1 MMFPI
6 KYIDN
11 NLVWNK
17 DNEVFAYY
25 ELIPCNYSF
34 LSAEQKYIVHDSFRQ
49 LIAQS
54 REGKIHALQIATE
67 SSVRSIQ
74 EQSKKLVSGRLRD
87 VAIQKIDE
95 QTEALVSMIGDNQM
109 DYRFF
114 LGFKLMVTEQEVNLK
129 NMKKSLF
136 MTVKEFL
143 NEVNHTLM
151 NDFVSMTNDE
161 INRYM
166 KMEKLLENKISRRF
180 KVRRLDKNDF
190 GYLMEHLYGRDGV
203 AYEDYEYSLPKKKLK
218 KETLIKYYD
227 LIRPIRCLIEES
239 QRYLRLEHEDSE
251 SYVSYLTVNAIV
263 GELDFPSSE
272 IFYFQ
277 QQQFIFPVDTSM
289 NVEIVENRKALSVV
303 RNKKK
308 ELKDLDNHA
317 FQSGSETSSNVVDAL
332 DSVDE
337 LETDL
342 DQSKESMYKLSY
354 VIRVSAPDLDELKRR
369 CDEVKDFY
377 DDLNVKLVRPAG
389 DMLGLHSEFLP
400 ASKRY
405 INDYVQY
412 VKSDFLAS
420 LGFGATQQLGENT
433 GIYIGYSV
441 DTGRNVYLQPSIAS
455 QGIKGTVTNAL
466 ASAFVGSLGGGKSF
480 CNNLLVY
487 YSVLF
492 GGQAV
497 ILDPK
502 SERGNWKN
510 TLPEIAHEINIVNLT
525 SEKENAGL
533 LDPFV
538 IMRDVKDAESLA
550 IDILTFLTG
559 ISSRDGEKFP
569 VLRKAVRS
577 VVQSDQRGLLHV
589 IKELRKEDTPIAR
602 NIADHIDSFTDYDFA
617 HLLFSDGTVE
627 NAISLENQLNII
639 QVADLVLPD
648 KDTTF
653 EEYTTIE
660 LLSVS
665 MLIVIST
672 FALDFIHSDRSI
684 FKIVDLDEAWAFLN
698 VAQGETL
705 SNKLVRAGRA
715 MNAGVYF
722 VTQSATDVSKESLR
736 NNIGL
741 KFAFRSTAIEE
752 IKQTLEFFGL
762 DKEDENNQKRLRD
775 LENGQCLFQDL
786 CGRVGVIQVHP
797 VFEELLTAFDT
808 RPPISRNEV
817 E

>member
-1 MMFPI
+1 MFPI

-25 ELIPCNYSF
+25 ELIPYNYSF
-34 LSAEQKYIVHDSFRQ
+34 LSAEQKFIVHDSFRQ

-67 SSVRSIQ
+67 SSIRSMQ
-74 EQSKKLVSGRLRD
+74 EQSKRLVTGKLKE
-87 VAIQKIDE
+87 VAYQKIDE
-95 QTEALVSMIGDNQM
+95 QTEALVSMIGDNQV

-114 LGFKLMVTEQEVNLK
+114 LGFKLMVTEEQLNLK
-129 NMKKSLF
+129 NLKKSAWLTF
-136 MTVKEFL
+136 KEFL
-143 NEVNHTLM
+143 HEVNHTLM
-151 NDFVSMTNDE
+151 NDFVSMPNDE

-180 KVRRLDKNDF
+180 KVRRLEINDF
-190 GYLMEHLYGRDGV
+190 GYLTEHLYGRDGI
-203 AYEDYEYSLPKKKLK
+203 AYEDYEYQLPKKKLK

-227 LIRPIRCLIEES
+227 LIRPTRCVVEES
-239 QRYLRLEHEDSE
+239 QRYLRLEHEDKE
-251 SYVSYLTVNAIV
+251 SYVSYFTVNAIV

-277 QQQFIFPVDTSM
+277 QQQFTFPVDTSM
-289 NVEIVENRKALSVV
+289 NVEIVENRKALTTV

-317 FQSGSETSSNVVDAL
+317 YQAGSETSSNVVDAL

-342 DQSKESMYKLSY
+342 DQTKESMYKLSY
-354 VIRVSAPDLDELKRR
+354 VIRVSADDLDELKRR

-412 VKSDFLAS
+412 VKSDFLAG

-433 GIYIGYSV
+433 GIYMGYSV
-441 DTGRNVYLQPSIAS
+441 DTGRNVYLQPSLAS
-455 QGIKGTVTNAL
+455 QGVKGTVTNAL

-502 SERGNWKN
+502 SERGNWKE

-525 SEKENAGL
+525 SDKDNAGL

-538 IMRDVKDAESLA
+538 IMKNVKDAESLA

-577 VVQSDQRGLLHV
+577 VTQSETRGLLHV
-589 IKELRKEDTPIAR
+589 IDELRCEDTAISR

-627 NAISLENQLNII
+627 NAISLDNQLNII

-715 MNAGVYF
+715 MQAGVYF
-722 VTQSATDVSKESLR
+722 VTQSSGDVSKESLK

-741 KFAFRSTAIEE
+741 KFAFRSTDINE
-752 IKQTLEFFGL
+752 IKQTLEFFGI

-775 LENGQCLFQDL
+775 LENGQCLLQDL
-786 CGRVGVIQVHP
+786 YGRVGVVQIHP
-797 VFEELLTAFDT
+797 VFEELLHAFDT
-808 RPPISRNEV
+808 RPPVQRNEV

>member
-1 MMFPI
+1 MFPI

-25 ELIPCNYSF
+25 ELIPYNYSF
-34 LSAEQKYIVHDSFRQ
+34 LSAEQKFIVHDSFRQ

-67 SSVRSIQ
+67 SSIRSMQ
-74 EQSKKLVSGRLRD
+74 EQSKKLVTGKLKE
-87 VAIQKIDE
+87 VAYQKIDE
-95 QTEALVSMIGDNQM
+95 QTEALVSMIGDNQV

-114 LGFKLMVTEQEVNLK
+114 LGFKLMVTEEQLNLK
-129 NMKKSLF
+129 NIKKSAWLTF
-136 MTVKEFL
+136 TEFL
-143 NEVNHTLM
+143 HEVNHTLM
-151 NDFVSMTNDE
+151 NDFVSMPNDE

-180 KVRRLDKNDF
+180 KVRRLEIHDF
-190 GYLMEHLYGRDGV
+190 GYLMEHLYGRDGI
-203 AYEDYEYSLPKKKLK
+203 AYEDYEYQLPKKKLQ

-227 LIRPIRCLIEES
+227 LIRPTRCVIEES
-239 QRYLRLEHEDSE
+239 QRYLRLEHEDKE
-251 SYVSYLTVNAIV
+251 SYVSYFTVNAIV
-263 GELDFPSSE
+263 GELDFPSTE

-277 QQQFIFPVDTSM
+277 QQQFTFPVDTSM
-289 NVEIVENRKALSVV
+289 NVEIVENRKALTTV

-317 FQSGSETSSNVVDAL
+317 YQAGSETSSNVVDAL

-412 VKSDFLAS
+412 VKSDFLAG
-420 LGFGATQQLGENT
+420 LGFGATQQLGETT
-433 GIYIGYSV
+433 GIYMGYSV
-441 DTGRNVYLQPSIAS
+441 DTGRNVYLQPSLAS
-455 QGIKGTVTNAL
+455 QGVKGTVTNAL

-487 YSVLF
+487 YAVLF

-502 SERGNWKN
+502 AERGNWKE
-510 TLPEIAHEINIVNLT
+510 TLSEIAHEINIVNLT
-525 SEKENAGL
+525 SDKDNAGL

-538 IMRDVKDAESLA
+538 IMKNVKDAESLA

-577 VVQSDQRGLLHV
+577 VTQSDSRGLLHV
-589 IKELRKEDTPIAR
+589 IDELRREDTPISR

-627 NAISLENQLNII
+627 NAISLDNQLNII

-715 MNAGVYF
+715 MQAGVYF
-722 VTQSATDVSKESLR
+722 VTQSSGDVSKESLK

-741 KFAFRSTAIEE
+741 KFAFRSTDINE
-752 IKQTLEFFGL
+752 IKQTLEFFGI
-762 DKEDENNQKRLRD
+762 DKDDENNQKRLRD
-775 LENGQCLFQDL
+775 LENGQCLLQDL
-786 CGRVGVIQVHP
+786 YGRVGVVQIHP
-797 VFEELLTAFDT
+797 VFEELLHAFDT
-808 RPPISRNEV
+808 RPPVQRNEV

>member
-1 MMFPI
+1 MFPI

-25 ELIPCNYSF
+25 ELIPYNYSF
-34 LSAEQKYIVHDSFRQ
+34 LSAEQKFIVHDSFRQ

-67 SSVRSIQ
+67 SSIRSMQ
-74 EQSKKLVSGRLRD
+74 EQSKKLVTGKLKE
-87 VAIQKIDE
+87 VAYQKIDE
-95 QTEALVSMIGDNQM
+95 QTEALVSMIGDNQV

-114 LGFKLMVTEQEVNLK
+114 LGFKLMVTEEQLNLK
-129 NMKKSLF
+129 NIKKSAWLTF
-136 MTVKEFL
+136 TEFL
-143 NEVNHTLM
+143 HEVNHTLM
-151 NDFVSMTNDE
+151 NDFVSMPNDE

-180 KVRRLDKNDF
+180 KVRRLEINDF
-190 GYLMEHLYGRDGV
+190 GYLMEHLYGRDGI
-203 AYEDYEYSLPKKKLK
+203 AYEDYEYQLPKKKLN

-227 LIRPIRCLIEES
+227 LIRPTRCVIEES
-239 QRYLRLEHEDSE
+239 QRYLRLEHGDKE
-251 SYVSYLTVNAIV
+251 SYVSYFTVNAIV

-277 QQQFIFPVDTSM
+277 QQQFTFPVDTSM
-289 NVEIVENRKALSVV
+289 NVEIVENRKALTTV

-317 FQSGSETSSNVVDAL
+317 YQAGSETSSNVVDAL

-412 VKSDFLAS
+412 VKSDFLAG
-420 LGFGATQQLGENT
+420 LGFGATQQLGETT
-433 GIYIGYSV
+433 GIYMGYSV
-441 DTGRNVYLQPSIAS
+441 DTGRNVYLQPSLAS
-455 QGIKGTVTNAL
+455 QGVKGTVTNAL

-502 SERGNWKN
+502 SERGNWKE

-525 SEKENAGL
+525 SDKDNAGL

-538 IMRDVKDAESLA
+538 IMKNVKDAESLA

-577 VVQSDQRGLLHV
+577 VTQSDSRGLLHV
-589 IKELRKEDTPIAR
+589 IDELRREDTPISR

-627 NAISLENQLNII
+627 NAISLDNQLNII

-715 MNAGVYF
+715 MQAGVYF
-722 VTQSATDVSKESLR
+722 VTQSSGDVSKESLK

-741 KFAFRSTAIEE
+741 KFAFRSTDINE
-752 IKQTLEFFGL
+752 IKQTLEFFGI
-762 DKEDENNQKRLRD
+762 DKDDENNQKRLRD
-775 LENGQCLFQDL
+775 LENGQCLLQDL
-786 CGRVGVIQVHP
+786 YGRVGVVQIHP
-797 VFEELLTAFDT
+797 VFEELLHAFDT
-808 RPPISRNEV
+808 RPPVQRNEV